1 MTKNEK
7 YVLGLLGTALIIY
20 MLRKRIAT
28 ALNKTPFGAI
38 SDKIFNT
45 ISSFEGFYQVPYYDF
60 TGYSVGYGSQ
70 YNWDAKRPVI
80 KTDIIDKETAKK
92 WLINDAMED
101 YKVVQSIVK
110 VPVTDNQLIALSSL
124 SYNIGIG
131 AFRDSTL
138 LKLLN
143 AGAYKEAVANEF
155 NRWVFAGGQKSEG
168 LKKRRQAEKQ
178 LFLS

>member
-7 YVLGLLGTALIIY
+7 VVLRVIGTAIILY
-20 MLRKRIAT
+20 MLRKKIAT

-45 ISSFEGFYQVPYYDF
+45 ISSFEGFYQIPYFDF

-80 KTDIIDKETAKK
+80 KTDIIDKETAKR

-101 YKVVQSIVK
+101 YQVVQSIVK

-143 AGAYKEAVANEF
+143 AGANKIAVSNEF
-155 NRWVFAGGQKSEG
+155 DRWVFAGGKKADG
-168 LKKRRQAEKQ
+168 LVKRRNAEKQ

>member
-7 YVLGLLGTALIIY
+7 VVLGLLGTALIII
-20 MLRKRIAT
+20 MLRKKIAT
-28 ALNKTPFGAI
+28 ALNKTPFGSI

-45 ISSFEGFYQVPYYDF
+45 ISSFEGFYQVPYWDF

-80 KTDIIDKETAKK
+80 KTDIVDKATAKR

-101 YKVVQSIVK
+101 YQVVQSLIK

-124 SYNIGIG
+124 SYNIGIN
-131 AFRDSTL
+131 AFKNSTL
-138 LKLLN
+138 FKLLN
-143 AGAYKEAVANEF
+143 SGANKNDVAKQF
-155 NRWVFAGGQKSEG
+155 DRWIYAGGKVLDG
-168 LKKRRQAEKQ
+168 LVKRRNAEKQ

>member
-7 YVLGLLGTALIIY
+7 VVLGLLGTALIIY

-28 ALNKTPFGAI
+28 ALNKTPFGVI

-45 ISSFEGFYQVPYYDF
+45 ISNFEGFSQVPYWDR

-80 KTDIIDKETAKK
+80 KTDIVDKKTAKQ

-101 YKVVQSIVK
+101 YQVVQSIVK
-110 VPVTDNQLIALSSL
+110 VPLTNNQLIALSSL

-131 AFRDSTL
+131 AFKDSTL

-143 AGAYKEAVANEF
+143 SGANKNDVAKQFE
-155 NRWVFAGGQKSEG
+155 RWVYFEG
-168 LKKRRQAEKQ
+168 KKLDGLIKRRNAEKQ

>member
-7 YVLGLLGTALIIY
+7 VVLGLLGTAIIII
-20 MLRKRIAT
+20 MLRKKIAT

-45 ISSFEGFYQVPYYDF
+45 ISLFEGFYQVPYFDF

-70 YNWDAKRPVI
+70 YNWDAKRPVL
-80 KTDIIDKETAKK
+80 KTDIVDKATAKQ

-101 YKVVQSIVK
+101 YQVVQSIVK

-131 AFRDSTL
+131 AFRNSTL

-143 AGAYKEAVANEF
+143 AGANKNAVANEF
-155 NRWVFAGGQKSEG
+155 DRWVFAGGQKSQG
-168 LKKRRQAEKQ
+168 LAKRRQAEKQ